1 MSSHDMVTRTVIST
15 KCVVMTV
22 NVEAGETFT
31 EVVNVPKVF
40 KDEKKLLNAC
50 KKMLETDTVKVV
62 AVVSSTVTKELYGMP
77 TDKFMENAVLLD
89 EKRKPITQ
97 DNVTPFNEKE
107 N

>member
-22 NVEAGETFT
+22 NVEQGETFT

-50 KKMLETDTVKVV
+50 KKALETDTVKVV
-62 AVVSSTVTKELYGMP
+62 AVVSATVTRQLYGMP
-77 TDKFMENAVLLD
+77 TDKFMEIAVPLD
-89 EKRKPITQ
+89 EKRKPT
-97 DNVTPFNEKE
+97 TE